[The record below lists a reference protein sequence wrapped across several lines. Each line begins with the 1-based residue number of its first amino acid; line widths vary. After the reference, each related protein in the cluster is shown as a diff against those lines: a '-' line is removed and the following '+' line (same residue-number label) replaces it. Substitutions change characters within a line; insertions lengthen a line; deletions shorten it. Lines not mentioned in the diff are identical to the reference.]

1 MCKLFSF
8 LCPPKNNKIFSLRS
22 LRSLR
27 LYTIVNSQSK
37 GIPCLTLRSN
47 TERPV
52 TVTQGTNQLVNIHD
66 LEQKVNIVLKSIGRE
81 TKKPEFW
88 DGKTAT
94 RVVDSIRRVL
104 IAKNQ

>member
-1 MCKLFSF
+1 M
-8 LCPPKNNKIFSLRS
+8 
-22 LRSLR
+22 
-27 LYTIVNSQSK
+27 

-52 TVTQGTNQLVNIHD
+52 TVTQGTNRLVTID
-66 LEQKVNIVLKSIGRE
+66 EVEEEVDVILTSSATE
-81 TKKPEFW
+81 TKIPDFW

-94 RVVDSIRRVL
+94 RVVDSIRREL